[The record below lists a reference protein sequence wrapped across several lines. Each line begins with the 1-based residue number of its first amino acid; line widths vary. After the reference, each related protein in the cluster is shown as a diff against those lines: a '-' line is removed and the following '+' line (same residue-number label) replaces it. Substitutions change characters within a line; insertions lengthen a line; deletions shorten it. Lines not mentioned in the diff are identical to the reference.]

1 MPARIF
7 GPKRRT
13 HSKFKI
19 QYEVIMISNLTERI
33 TKEKSV
39 ISWSYRSV
47 FRETCTCFEKYLYGF
62 KLNVVI
68 NIKSYRS
75 SAF

>member
-7 GPKRRT
+7 GSKRRT

-33 TKEKSV
+33 VKEKGV
-39 ISWSYRSV
+39 INLSCRSV
-47 FRETCTCFEKYLYGF
+47 FRETCTFFEK
-62 KLNVVI
+62 VPI
-68 NIKSYRS
+68 WI
-75 SAF
+75 